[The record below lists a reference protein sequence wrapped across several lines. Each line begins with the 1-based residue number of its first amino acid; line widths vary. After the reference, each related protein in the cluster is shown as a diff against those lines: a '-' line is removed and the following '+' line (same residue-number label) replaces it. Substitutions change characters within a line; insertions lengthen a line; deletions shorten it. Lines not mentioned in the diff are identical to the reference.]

1 MCVMIELKIYSLNN
15 FEVYNTILLIIVIML
30 CIGASQLALVVKNL
44 PANMADMRHGF
55 NLWVRKIPWRRKW
68 QPTPV
73 FLPGKSNG
81 QRSLAGY
88 SPWGCKESD
97 MTKMT

>member
-1 MCVMIELKIYSLNN
+1 MCIMIALKIYSLNN
-15 FEVYNTILLIIVIML
+15 FQVYNTVLLIILTML

-44 PANMADMRHGF
+44 SANEADMRQEF
-55 NLWVRKIPWRRKW
+55 NLWVRKMPWRRKW

-81 QRSLAGY
+81 QRSLAVY
-88 SPWGCKESD
+88 SPWGCKASD
-97 MTKMT
+97 MTQMT